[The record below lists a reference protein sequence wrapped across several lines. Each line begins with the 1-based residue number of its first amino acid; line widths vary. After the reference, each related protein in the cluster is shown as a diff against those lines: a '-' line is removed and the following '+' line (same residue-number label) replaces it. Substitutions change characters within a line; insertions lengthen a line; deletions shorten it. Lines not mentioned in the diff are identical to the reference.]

1 MGKKINNIFTISA
14 RIVRYAYHERLFYC
28 PLTLISRQA
37 TARPNQP
44 GRHNFLTRAS
54 SQGVKIKLLLLFLLI
69 SSFIH
74 AVDENFY
81 MGGQSYYNFGSSY
94 YPKYTND
101 YYWGGDGWIF
111 KTGYKAPTERC
122 CKRVKCTRACTWCRA
137 YKKSLPDE
145 NLNNCCNGACRP

>member
-1 MGKKINNIFTISA
+1 MDSKK
-14 RIVRYAYHERLFYC
+14 
-28 PLTLISRQA
+28 
-37 TARPNQP
+37 
-44 GRHNFLTRAS
+44 FLA
-54 SQGVKIKLLLLFLLI
+54 LLI
-69 SSFIH
+69 LMIACSLH

-94 YPKYTND
+94 YPKYNND

-137 YKKSLPDE
+137 YKKSVPDQ
-145 NLNNCCNGACRP
+145 NYTNCSNGACRP

>member
-1 MGKKINNIFTISA
+1 MDRKKIIFVI
-14 RIVRYAYHERLFYC
+14 
-28 PLTLISRQA
+28 LITTS
-37 TARPNQP
+37 TV
-44 GRHNFLTRAS
+44 F
-54 SQGVKIKLLLLFLLI
+54 
-69 SSFIH
+69 

-122 CKRVKCTRACTWCRA
+122 CRRVKCTRACTSLRSDTGASAGRHWCRSCP
-137 YKKSLPDE
+137 KSICSSFISNKRSELK
-145 NLNNCCNGACRP
+145 NKNCVCNCNGACRP